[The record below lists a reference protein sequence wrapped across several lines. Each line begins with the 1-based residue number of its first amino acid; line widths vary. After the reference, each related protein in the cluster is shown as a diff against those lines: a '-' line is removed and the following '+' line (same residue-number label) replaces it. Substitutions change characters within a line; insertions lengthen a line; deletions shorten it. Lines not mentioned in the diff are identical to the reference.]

1 MKSNQINIVNELKK
15 NISLNPTHPISNH
28 VCLYNYEQRQI
39 SGVFSTNKSYKIQTH
54 LSAPLVLEETWR
66 VALVEADIVC
76 TTSKT
81 DAIYLYSDIY
91 GEYIVECERRPLLRR
106 LTCTSVGNW
115 MTVAET
121 TFYVPMKSNNIVEID
136 VYITTDQDDLAS
148 FLDQHSP
155 ITLHLKSFLFF

>member
-1 MKSNQINIVNELKK
+1 M
-15 NISLNPTHPISNH
+15 
-28 VCLYNYEQRQI
+28 
-39 SGVFSTNKSYKIQTH
+39 
-54 LSAPLVLEETWR
+54 LEGTWR
-66 VALVEADIVC
+66 VALIEADIVC

-121 TFYVPMKSNNIVEID
+121 TFYVPMQSNNIDEID
-136 VYITTDQDDLAS
+136 VYITTDQDVLAS
-148 FLDQHSP
+148 FLGQHSP